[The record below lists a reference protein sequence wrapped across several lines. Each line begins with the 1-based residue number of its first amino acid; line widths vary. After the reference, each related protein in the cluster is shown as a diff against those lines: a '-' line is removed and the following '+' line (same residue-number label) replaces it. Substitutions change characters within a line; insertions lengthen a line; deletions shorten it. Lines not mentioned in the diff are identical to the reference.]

1 MTEEGKPKKWS
12 FTPSTFVLVLACAVI
27 VGYAGGMRN
36 DSIVNLVAPVFGV
49 KPLTGTLDFDSVQ
62 QTYRLLKANFDGE
75 IDTQDL
81 INGASRG
88 LVAAAGDE
96 YTMYL
101 DREEAEAF
109 NKDLTGDIGGGIG
122 AEIGGRDFKPTVIRT
137 LDGTPAGKSGLRP
150 GDTIVAVNDV
160 AVGGLTLNDVVSMIR
175 GKIGTTVKITVL
187 RGLASKEFSITRA
200 EIIAPGVDSEIR
212 DGIGILTL
220 NRFDEKVVDDAR
232 KAAKQFVSAG
242 VRGVVL
248 DMRGNGGG
256 LLDSA
261 RKIAGIWLNDKV
273 VVIEKTGDRVKDE
286 LRTDSDA
293 VLNGIPTAVLINES
307 SASASEI
314 VAGALSDYDVA
325 TLIGKKTFGKGSVQ
339 QLINLQG
346 GAVLKV
352 TIAKWYTP
360 NGKNIDKDGIKPKIE
375 VDFTAE
381 DANAGRDPQLDRAIN
396 YLKK

>member
-1 MTEEGKPKKWS
+1 MTEEGKQKKWS

-187 RGLASKEFSITRA
+187 RGLESKEFSITRA

-242 VRGVVL
+242 VKGVVL

-261 RKIAGIWLNDKV
+261 REIAGIWLNNKV
-273 VVIEKTGDRVKDE
+273 VVVEKTGDRVKDE

-293 VLNGIPTAVLINES
+293 ILNGIPTTVLINES

-314 VAGALSDYDVA
+314 VAGALSDYEVA